1 MHRRSF
7 LLSAAAVGLASPAL
21 AAKPPPA
28 PDFSATAGDASV
40 TLEIQVA
47 SFKQQMKAMG
57 YGGADVFYE
66 LKGAAS
72 PVRFKAGQAV
82 SFLSKEPADIDP
94 LQRIGLFR
102 LTTVK
107 STRRLTTGKVNPLGY
122 GTRNVK
128 NAAAV
133 EFTAVR
139 EGEVWRITPSA
150 PLEAGE
156 YGLALA
162 PNLGNNSWGWGGRG
176 GGNQPVCAFG
186 VD

>member
-1 MHRRSF
+1 MHRRAF
-7 LLSAAAVGLASPAL
+7 LLTAAGAAL
-21 AAKPPPA
+21 ATPAFAARKPLVPA
-28 PDFSATAGDASV
+28 FNARVGDEPL

-47 SFKQQMKAMG
+47 TFKAQTRAFG

-72 PVRFKAGQAV
+72 PVRVPGGQAISV
-82 SFLSKEPADIDP
+82 FSDEPAEIDP
-94 LQRIGLFR
+94 QQRIGLFR
-102 LTTVK
+102 LATVK
-107 STRRLTTGKVNPLGY
+107 ATRRLTTGKVNPLGY

-128 NAAAV
+128 NQAAV
-133 EFTAVR
+133 EFAAVR
-139 EGEVWRITPSA
+139 EGDLWRITPTE
-150 PLEAGE
+150 PLTPGE

-162 PNLGNNSWGWGGRG
+162 PNLGNNAWGWGGRG